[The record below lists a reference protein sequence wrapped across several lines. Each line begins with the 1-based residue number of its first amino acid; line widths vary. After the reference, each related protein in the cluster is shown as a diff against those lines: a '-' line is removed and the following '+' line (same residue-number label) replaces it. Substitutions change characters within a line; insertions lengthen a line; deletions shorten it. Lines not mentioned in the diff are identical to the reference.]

1 MLLLTIKPDWA
12 GIMVHYLPEVDGVHM
27 SLYSPVHLQFV
38 DVDGRGIEAMLTD
51 TGGWILG

>member
-12 GIMVHYLPEVDGVHM
+12 GIMVHYLPGVDGIHM

-38 DVDGRGIEAMLTD
+38 DVDGRGIEAILTN